1 MNLSKRV
8 GLNIN
13 RRQISSDKK
22 YNSMLAVADQGRGL
36 GAPDSPLIFRPNWGS
51 KGRKKISFWALV
63 HLLFQRLDDRPPS
76 SYLKV
81 CIRHRL
87 ASFSL
92 LYAVVLPALYKFFY
106 RKWNI
111 RNYSVPISEIFFIFY
126 QKNYNRNC
134 DLWSFLFGVLRSNSQ
149 NKGAACCKAPKKG
162 GNLGRNSQSSVLWLL
177 IGSLTREKKH
187 LSSFLTCGLR
197 VAYGTRRFGSVY
209 SGVVVLTVSEV
220 CYWPTIRDKMP
231 GLYGLE

>member
-36 GAPDSPLIFRPNWGS
+36 GGPDSPLIFRPNWGS
-51 KGRKKISFWALV
+51 KGGKKIGFWDLV
-63 HLLFQRLDDRPPS
+63 HLLFQRLDDGPP

-87 ASFSL
+87 ASFWL

-111 RNYSVPISEIFFIFY
+111 RNYSVPISDIFFIFY

-134 DLWSFLFGVLRSNSQ
+134 DLWSFLVGVLQSKIRALH
-149 NKGAACCKAPKKG
+149 AAKRPKKAG
-162 GNLGRNSQSSVLWLL
+162 IWGETHKVLFCGFWLEV
-177 IGSLTREKKH
+177 SHVKKNIFRH
-187 LSSFLTCGLR
+187 F
-197 VAYGTRRFGSVY
+197 
-209 SGVVVLTVSEV
+209 
-220 CYWPTIRDKMP
+220 
-231 GLYGLE
+231 